1 MSEPLDPLDVAR
13 ALRTALAKLNRRLR
27 ARDELDGVGSTGMSL
42 LGRLF
47 RGGPSTAAA
56 LAAQERLKP
65 QSLTRTLA
73 ALEARKLIAREADET
88 DRRRSTITVT
98 IAGVKLLRSS
108 VRNRESWLY
117 HAMESALSQTER
129 DLIRIAIPLLDR
141 LADAE
146 IEEEEET

>member
-1 MSEPLDPLDVAR
+1 MPESLDPLDVAR
-13 ALRTALAKLNRRLR
+13 ALRAALAKLNRQLR
-27 ARDELDGVGSTGMSL
+27 AHDELDGVGATGMSL

-73 ALEARKLIAREADET
+73 TLEARKLIAREADDT

-98 IAGVKLLRSS
+98 IAGVKLLQSN

-117 HAMESALSQTER
+117 RAMESALSQTER
-129 DLIRIAIPLLDR
+129 DLLRIAIPLLDR

-146 IEEEEET
+146 IDGEA